1 MFDGGTMK
9 QGDIAELKIKKTL
22 RIGQLVSEK
31 AYVCELLSYDIQRA
45 ELLFALKSGELTE
58 LSLEAIYECQI
69 QTTDARLA
77 CTGRIRER
85 YCNQNGKIL
94 KLQVENGFYKIN
106 TK

>member
-1 MFDGGTMK
+1 MR
-9 QGDIAELKIKKTL
+9 QGDIAELKIKKIL

-31 AYVCELLSYDIQRA
+31 VYVCELLSYDIQRA
-45 ELLFALKSGELTE
+45 ELLLVLKNGQLTE
-58 LSLEAIYECQI
+58 LSLEAIYECNI
-69 QTTDARLA
+69 QTVDGILV

-85 YCNQNGKIL
+85 YCDREGKIL